1 MTPSAS
7 EAARF
12 ASRLARRFSYPFIP
26 AAVNTRPG
34 LGDAHL
40 KHARRLAKLD
50 LPHLAQVQS
59 ALLGLLASTAAAVA
73 PEPAPA
79 LASLLLSTSYLPLID
94 RPAKKTSML
103 ALVFVYILR
112 ISSALDEPIDF

>member
-40 KHARRLAKLD
+40 KHASRLAKLD

-79 LASLLLSTSYLPLID
+79 LASLLRAALATARRIAGGVYLP
-94 RPAKKTSML
+94 PA
-103 ALVFVYILR
+103 FVPMPFKMG
-112 ISSALDEPIDF
+112 SFDAP